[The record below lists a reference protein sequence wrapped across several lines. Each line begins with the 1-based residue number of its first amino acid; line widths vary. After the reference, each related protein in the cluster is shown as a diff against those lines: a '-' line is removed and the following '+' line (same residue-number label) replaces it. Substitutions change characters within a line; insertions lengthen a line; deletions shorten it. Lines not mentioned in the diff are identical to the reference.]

1 MNNHL
6 EIFQKNDREIVVGVV
21 GLSDLSPYTSY
32 LSVKKKTTD
41 PSTLLF
47 KAGVTDPSTLTFVFS
62 LTSTDTSLNVADY
75 AYDVTI
81 VGNGKTLTIARDILS
96 ILDNCYA

>member
-6 EIFQKNDREIVVGVV
+6 EIYQKNDRDIVVGVV
-21 GLSDLSPYTSY
+21 GLNDLSPYTSY

-41 PSTLLF
+41 ASTLLF
-47 KAGVTDPSTLTFVFS
+47 KAGVTDPSTTTFVFS
-62 LTSTDTSLNVADY
+62 LTSTDTSLAVADY
-75 AYDVTI
+75 PYDVTI

-96 ILDNCYA
+96 ILDNCYM